1 MEASGTEH
9 CGVVCGLIPLPSQ
22 SRVKKPVCCLP
33 QKPLPG
39 PDMKRLWQIFV
50 LWVLWVFI
58 LWLMAPCVD
67 QKPEL
72 EPHEKLTYLVPRC
85 CSCLW
90 FKFRKCGCPSG
101 TLNYSLCNH
110 TVREQS
116 WFDAYYEKTMGFL
129 MGATE
134 SMPRNAELSWM
145 NQTPVHSFEMVGN
158 QTTGHF
164 ICHRDAGAWGSWRQL
179 LLLLLKLSG
188 LSWTSDTLS
197 EEAMVW
203 EPRHS

>member
-1 MEASGTEH
+1 
-9 CGVVCGLIPLPSQ
+9 
-22 SRVKKPVCCLP
+22 
-33 QKPLPG
+33 
-39 PDMKRLWQIFV
+39 MKCLWQIFV

-110 TVREQS
+110 TVREQN

-145 NQTPVHSFEMVGN
+145 NQAPVHSFEMVGN